1 MTLTKEY
8 QAKLLNAESLGHTL
22 QAIDGRKVLTQ
33 ARLDRE
39 QGKYDHWTLEQ
50 FQTLED
56 SLQKHIDA
64 CHKQAMQ
71 KSERAKT
78 LRVAPVKPESVVR
91 VVEASPVE
99 EKPSAVP
106 GHYYAS
112 KSEGFREGLKAS
124 FRAVKPS
131 PSPEPSPVKVKTK
144 PEPSPSPMLIPSKGE
159 YWESV
164 YTLTLGKRVYRV
176 STRTNSQENRFLRI
190 DLVSGRRAKS
200 DNKFLGGL
208 RVCSAGQNTRKKC
221 WQGTLD
227 NWTEL
232 KEQFP
237 IRK

>member
-1 MTLTKEY
+1 MTLTKEN
-8 QAKLLNAESLGHTL
+8 QAKLLRAESLGHTL

-39 QGKYDHWTLEQ
+39 QGKYDHWNLEQ

-78 LRVAPVKPESVVR
+78 LRAAPVKPSSVVR
-91 VVEASPVE
+91 VVESSPVE
-99 EKPSAVP
+99 EKPVVP
-106 GHYYAS
+106 GHHYAA
-112 KSEGFREGLKAS
+112 KSEGYKEGLKAS

-131 PSPEPSPVKVKTK
+131 PEPVKVKTK

-159 YWESV
+159 HWESV
-164 YTLTLGKRVYRV
+164 YTLSIGKRVYRV
-176 STRTNSQENRFLRI
+176 STRTNSQANRFLRI
-190 DLVSGRRAKS
+190 DLISGRRAKS
-200 DNKFLGGL
+200 DKKFLDGL

-221 WQGTLD
+221 WQGTFD